1 MTRNKFW
8 KGSTCLCFFFIY
20 LTLYC
25 SNWHKKGDDW
35 TSVGRFQTSNICI
48 VCIEGDPQRIV
59 NLKENRL
66 EEDIAAVRSHAV
78 IFSTKLRFTNPR
90 KTSIATFSAKEVT
103 QWSIG
108 LVVLRHEEEVGTSW
122 GGGAQVRVL
131 NSTLCVSRV
140 EHFRIW
146 LDTLVANDQKHNICL
161 NTGRGQN
168 LRRSW
173 EG

>member
-1 MTRNKFW
+1 MAKKSTFGPFW
-8 KGSTCLCFFFIY
+8 ILVQSNNDHWWQEINFGKGQLVCVFFIY
-20 LTLYC
+20 LTVYC

-48 VCIEGDPQRIV
+48 VCIEGDPRRIV

-108 LVVLRHEEEVGTSW
+108 LLSCRTKRRLALPEEEARKSGSLI
-122 GGGAQVRVL
+122 A
-131 NSTLCVSRV
+131 LCAWV
-140 EHFRIW
+140 E
-146 LDTLVANDQKHNICL
+146 
-161 NTGRGQN
+161 
-168 LRRSW
+168 
-173 EG
+173 